1 MPTKRN
7 RADSDLVRPRTPLP
21 PPLPP
26 QEAREPLQHYTIP
39 TKAAVLSTVSFL
51 DAHDIPYEKQ
61 QVFDHFRVSR
71 RQGYSILEDGNPRRI
86 TEKETRGRPSK
97 ILKENIK

>member
-7 RADSDLVRPRTPLP
+7 RADSDLVRPRTHPP

-26 QEAREPLQHYTIP
+26 QEAREPLQHYTTPI
-39 TKAAVLSTVSFL
+39 KAAVLSTVSFL

-71 RQGYSILEDGNPRRI
+71 RQGYLIFKDRNPRRI
-86 TEKETRGRPSK
+86 IEKETRGRLSK
-97 ILKENIK
+97 ILKKNIK